1 MAMNLED
8 KRYVHDITYKLMYD
22 LGNRNIA
29 FDTYMSMYK
38 SGWDLPSE
46 IRGLPWVQKV
56 INSDPYDAI
65 QTGMRI
71 LATIPMSIRY
81 QPLLQGELNRQ
92 RAEVIEKVLKWQFRN
107 ANRRRSRTVEAEL
120 AKMALLYELCAAKVI
135 DVEWELGRRKAIN
148 ADTKRLE
155 HKKALGRFKVQPYDS
170 RSVFPLWSGDML
182 EGVLIVQHRR
192 AIDVVKEWGDKAA
205 QYEDLVAYSRNAYG
219 RDWVTYYE
227 WQDYDQV
234 MIWARRG
241 QEWTYPASFGDTEH
255 WVLDEGKQPLP
266 FLPWAILGGSEL
278 ETDAVHRHQPLL
290 YPVYATGAWDIKN
303 IVQTLGVSEV
313 IAHTG
318 APRYVEEG
326 PNQQQAMID
335 YGEPERIAKMPSGN
349 TLKPV
354 PPPQLDAALAN
365 VEAMLSSQ
373 IDKSTVAR
381 ILQGGDL
388 PAGTAFATLNLATQ
402 TAVGVLS
409 PFKDLT
415 QKTLAQVATV
425 MLQWVAHTKKDI
437 IGYAEDRDNAGQ
449 QLSIEASEISMEHIY
464 IDVELHPDTATDK
477 QQKVNT
483 AAIAVAQLDM
493 SIETA
498 LDEIGIEDPRAEMRK
513 RMFEKMAQH
522 ELDLQF
528 QKEILE
534 MQTGVQMQAEQA
546 SMAMQMQMQMA
557 MQEQQQQAQAPPAP
571 QGQPAGMPPQGA
583 PMGGPPEGFEGPE
596 GQGFNPAVGGG
607 SPAGAAPFEN
617 ANGAGNPNQQ
627 VGEGGF

>member
-1 MAMNLED
+1 MAISLED
-8 KRYVHDITYKLMYD
+8 KRYIHDITYKLMYD

-38 SGWDLPSE
+38 SGWDLPRE

-120 AKMALLYELCAAKVI
+120 AKMALLYELCAAKVQ
-135 DVEWELGRRKAIN
+135 DVDWEIERRKSIG
-148 ADTKRLE
+148 ADTKRL
-155 HKKALGRFKVQPYDS
+155 KMKRGLGRFKIQPYDS
-170 RSVFPLWSGDML
+170 RSIFPLWSNDML
-182 EGVLIVQHRR
+182 EGVLVVQHRR
-192 AIDVVKEWGDKAA
+192 AIDVVKEWGQRAS
-205 QYEDLVAYSRNAYG
+205 QYEDLVKYSLNAYG

-227 WQDYDQV
+227 WQDFDNSMV
-234 MIWARRG
+234 WVRPG
-241 QEWTYPASFGDTEH
+241 QEWLYPTTPAEMEH
-255 WVLDEGKQPLP
+255 WVLDEGRQPLP
-266 FLPWAILGGSEL
+266 FLPWAVLGGSEL
-278 ETDAVHRHQPLL
+278 ENDAVHRHQPLL

-326 PNQQQAMID
+326 PNQQQAQID
-335 YGEPERIAKMPSGN
+335 YGEPERIAKMPAGN

-415 QKTLAQVATV
+415 QKTLAQIATV

-437 IGYAEDRDNAGQ
+437 MGYATDRDNVGQ

-534 MQTGVQMQAEQA
+534 MQTAVQMQAEQA
-546 SMAMQMQMQMA
+546 SMAMQMEMQMA
-557 MQEQQQQAQAPPAP
+557 MQQSQQQQQAPQQPPMMSA
-571 QGQPAGMPPQGA
+571 GQM
-583 PMGGPPEGFEGPE
+583 PEGGGGNPFGGPE
-596 GQGFNPAVGGG
+596 GQGFNPAVGGA

-617 ANGAGNPNQQ
+617 ANGAGNPNQM